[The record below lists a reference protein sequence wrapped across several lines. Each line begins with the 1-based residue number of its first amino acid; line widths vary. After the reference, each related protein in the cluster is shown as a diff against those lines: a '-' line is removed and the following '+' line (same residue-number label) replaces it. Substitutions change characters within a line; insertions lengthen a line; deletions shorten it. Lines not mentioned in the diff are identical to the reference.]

1 MNESTAAFAALYGR
15 EAEVTAH
22 AHGRVNLIGE
32 HTDYNGGFVL
42 PTPVP
47 QATSVETARR
57 DDGVVRVSS
66 AGFTAGFE
74 TVEYRLGHEAPGR
87 GWLDYL
93 QGITRVLA
101 SAGHRLSGA
110 DLRITSDVPPG
121 SGLASSAALEVAAL
135 RAWRALLNL
144 DLDDVTLALAG
155 QKAEREFVGA
165 PVGIMDQMV
174 ASVGRPGQA
183 LWLDTRALTW
193 EAVSLPSGA
202 GLVVVD
208 SGITHANAS
217 SDYRVR
223 RSECEQ
229 AAALLGVDCLCGM
242 TREDLDRVA
251 ALPSP
256 LDRRARHAV
265 TENLRVG
272 DAVRAFRRGD
282 LVEVGALLSASHA
295 SMRDDYEVS
304 TPEVDALVDVASADE
319 EVYGARLTGGGFGGA
334 ILALTHQG
342 CEAAVA
348 RRVVARYQAG
358 TGRTLQILVP
368 LSVT

>member
-1 MNESTAAFAALYGR
+1 MDATGTFAELYGR
-15 EAEVTAH
+15 EAEVTAS

-47 QATSVETARR
+47 QATSVEMARR
-57 DDGVVRVSS
+57 DDDIVRVSS
-66 AGFTAGFE
+66 AGFTRGFE
-74 TVEYRLGHEAPGR
+74 TVEYRIGHEAPGR

-93 QGITRVLA
+93 QGITLVLA
-101 SAGHRLSGA
+101 SAGHRVSGA
-110 DLRITSDVPPG
+110 DMRITSDVPAG

-135 RAWRALLNL
+135 RAWRSVLNL

-174 ASVGRPGQA
+174 ASVGERGQA

-193 EAVSLPSGA
+193 DAVPLPAAA
-202 GLVVVD
+202 GLVVID
-208 SGITHANAS
+208 SGIKHANAS
-217 SDYRVR
+217 GDYRVR
-223 RSECEQ
+223 RSECER
-229 AAALLGVDCLCGM
+229 AAALLGVGWLCAL
-242 TREDLDRVA
+242 TRDDLARLSV
-251 ALPSP
+251 LPVP

-272 DAVRAFRRGD
+272 DTVRALRRGD
-282 LVEVGALLSASHA
+282 LVEVGVLLSASHA

-304 TPEVDALVDVASADE
+304 TPEVDALVDVASAE
-319 EVYGARLTGGGFGGA
+319 GEVYGARLTGGGFGGA
-334 ILALTHQG
+334 VLALTRRG
-342 CEAAVA
+342 SEASVA
-348 RRVVARYQAG
+348 RRVVARYQAA
-358 TGRTLQILVP
+358 TGRTLEVLVP
-368 LSVT
+368 LDEA